1 MDIVFQFGEYYTE
14 SENSSFWPQ
23 IFVEFVSAAFGFGF
37 ALWLFY
43 LQIKKDRKK
52 AEKQKLDSYKD
63 LLSYYKELLK
73 SSITTFNTQLDDLDD
88 YIKRQEANMFNLEP
102 IKFNVTNDFL
112 RIKNI
117 DNKGVFEAWTTL
129 FSDEDTIKLY
139 KNNNARTDFLEKHFL
154 EIERMHKENTK
165 HNYDLLSEVRNIIN
179 HIPDLLS
186 MMYRQLRNDLGEL
199 KETDKEYGII
209 HEFICKYT
217 DLVQNQASLEETNKD
232 FLYPLLNVYLENST
246 FYNSDE
252 ILMLCKKAR
261 VKLNNIR
268 EEQKQSIE
276 KYREIRPDT
285 EKHIQ
290 ELEKTIKK
298 IDDLLG
304 TPK

>member
-1 MDIVFQFGEYYTE
+1 MDIINFFCLEWQ
-14 SENSSFWPQ
+14 Q
-23 IFVEFVSAAFGFGF
+23 IAIELIGAFFGFGF

-179 HIPDLLS
+179 HIPDTLA
-186 MMYRQLRNDLGEL
+186 MMSRHLRLQLGDKRKFDPEYRVIQMFIGTYTEL
-199 KETDKEYGII
+199 VSKKADFESLNI
-209 HEFICKYT
+209 EFI
-217 DLVQNQASLEETNKD
+217 
-232 FLYPLLNVYLENST
+232 YPLLDFYLENSDL
-246 FYNSDE
+246 YNTDE
-252 ILMLCKKAR
+252 IIMLCKKAR
-261 VKLNNIR
+261 VKLENIKD
-268 EEQKQSIE
+268 EQEQSIE
-276 KYREIRPDT
+276 NYREIRPDT
-285 EKHIQ
+285 KKHIE